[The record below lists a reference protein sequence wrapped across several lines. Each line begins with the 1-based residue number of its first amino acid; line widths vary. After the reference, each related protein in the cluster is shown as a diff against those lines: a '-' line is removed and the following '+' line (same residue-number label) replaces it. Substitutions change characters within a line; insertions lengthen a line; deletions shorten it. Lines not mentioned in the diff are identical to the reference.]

1 MTLTQMKSFL
11 PSIRKAAVMAPAMAL
26 LALAVDPALAAD
38 AGTGAM
44 ATVFDQINGI
54 TPGVKAIVAIVGFI
68 VALVS
73 LVALRSF
80 SAVLFFLGLAVFG
93 AGGLAMAQTLL
104 GATVSLI

>member
-1 MTLTQMKSFL
+1 MNLKTKLSLLLPVAALLT
-11 PSIRKAAVMAPAMAL
+11 MAMDPAMAGT
-26 LALAVDPALAAD
+26 A
-38 AGTGAM
+38 TGAM
-44 ATVFDQINGI
+44 SNVFDQINGI

-93 AGGLAMAQTLL
+93 AGGLAMAQSLL
-104 GATVSLI
+104 GATISMI

>member
-1 MTLTQMKSFL
+1 MNLKTQLSL
-11 PSIRKAAVMAPAMAL
+11 SNIRKAAVYALPAVALLAVSPAMANE
-26 LALAVDPALAAD
+26 
-38 AGTGAM
+38 AGGAM
-44 ATVFDQINGI
+44 ESVFTTINDI
-54 TPGVKAIVAIVGFI
+54 TPGIRAVVAVVGFI

-93 AGGLAMAQTLL
+93 AGGLAVAQSLL

>member
-1 MTLTQMKSFL
+1 MKLKTKLSLLL
-11 PSIRKAAVMAPAMAL
+11 PVAALLPMAMDPAMAGT
-26 LALAVDPALAAD
+26 A
-38 AGTGAM
+38 TGAM
-44 ATVFDQINGI
+44 GNVFDQINGI

-104 GATVSLI
+104 GATISMI

>member
-1 MTLTQMKSFL
+1 MNLKAKLSVFL
-11 PSIRKAAVMAPAMAL
+11 PVAAL
-26 LALAVDPALAAD
+26 LALAMDPAMASSA
-38 AGTGAM
+38 TGAM
-44 ATVFDQINGI
+44 ANVFDQINNI
-54 TPGVKAIVAIVGFI
+54 TPGVKAVVAIVGFI

-93 AGGLAMAQTLL
+93 AGGLGMAQALL

>member
-1 MTLTQMKSFL
+1 MILKTKLSL
-11 PSIRKAAVMAPAMAL
+11 PWVRKAAVLLPVAAL
-26 LALAVDPALAAD
+26 LALAMDPAM
-38 AGTGAM
+38 AGNVNGAM
-44 ATVFDQINGI
+44 APVFNQIDSI

-93 AGGLAMAQTLL
+93 AGGLGMAQSLL

>member
-1 MTLTQMKSFL
+1 MNLNTKISLS
-11 PSIRKAAVMAPAMAL
+11 SIRKAAIVLPTLAL
-26 LALAVDPALAAD
+26 LALAVDPAMAAD
-38 AGTGAM
+38 AGSGAM
-44 ATVFDQINGI
+44 QTVFDQINGI
-54 TPGVKAIVAIVGFI
+54 TPGVKAIVAVVGFI

-104 GATVSLI
+104 GATTSLI